1 MWGSQPVSAAM
12 LQFMAAYIL
21 IVVVPGPVALTTGG
35 YAALHGFRRTIPLL
49 AGIAM
54 GTATLMGAIAWGAIR
69 LASGLSLPAVQAA
82 VPLVRTWLAWRLL
95 RSAPA
100 EAAGADMPPPRL
112 WLELFAQGA
121 ALAFLAPQ
129 SASLF
134 TIAFLGGV
142 PRPWRARRPRG
153 RDHVDEHRLV
163 HADRDPV
170 LAFLAALGSPAVS
183 PRHLSG
189 GGGRTS
195 ADGAGFRSFS
205 ADAAVT
211 VPPVPWPV
219 MEKRVPAACPAMPC
233 PPEPCPE
240 YPSARRWP

>member
-54 GTATLMGAIAWGAIR
+54 GTATLMGAIAWGAVR

-82 VPLVRTWLAWRLL
+82 VPLVLTWLAWRLL

-100 EAAGADMPPPRL
+100 EAAGADMPPSRL

-121 ALAFLAPQ
+121 AVAFLAPQ

-134 TIAFLGGV
+134 TIAFLG
-142 PRPWRARRPRG
+142 AF
-153 RDHVDEHRLV
+153 RDHGG
-163 HADRDPV
+163 
-170 LAFLAALGSPAVS
+170 LAALV
-183 PRHLSG
+183 
-189 GGGRTS
+189 
-195 ADGAGFRSFS
+195 
-205 ADAAVT
+205 AVT
-211 VPPVPWPV
+211 TSMSIAWYTLIAILFSLSSLRWAALRYR
-219 MEKRVPAACPAMPC
+219 RVICRVAAAGLLLMALVSVL
-233 PPEPCPE
+233 
-240 YPSARRWP
+240 SARMLP